1 MLMGLAARAYSQE
14 VPVVAVQV
22 NGVELHYIEK
32 GAGEPLILLHGGQGD
47 YRSWGPQIAV
57 LSDRYRI
64 ISYSRRYNFPNQNP
78 LTGRNHSAQVEAEDL
93 AAFIDKLHLK
103 NVNLVGTSIGAAT
116 ALTYALRHPKNVRS
130 MVLAEPPLHRL
141 VSGTPRGGAL
151 FQQFMSDIQ
160 DAARRRFE
168 AGDDIGAMRIFVD
181 GFAGA
186 GRFDGLPAEARLGVM
201 QNAGFF
207 KAITASNDP
216 YPEVSAKTLAQLR
229 IPTLII
235 TGERTIELHRL
246 VDQELARLM
255 PNVQEATIPGAGHG
269 SPRENP
275 QAFNEA
281 LLAFLSSSRHR

>member
-1 MLMGLAARAYSQE
+1 MLVGLGAPAYSQE
-14 VPVVAVQV
+14 FPVVAVQV
-22 NGVELHYIEK
+22 NGIELHYIET

-47 YRSWGPQIAV
+47 YRSWAAQIAV
-57 LSDRYRI
+57 LSDRYRV

-78 LTGRNHSAQVEAEDL
+78 LTGHNHSAQVEAEDL
-93 AAFIDKLHLK
+93 AAFVDKLHLR
-103 NVNLVGTSIGAAT
+103 NVSLVGTSIGAAT
-116 ALTYALRHPKNVRS
+116 ALTYALRYPKNVRS

-141 VSGTPRGGAL
+141 VSGTPRGAPL
-151 FQQFMSDIQ
+151 FRQFMRDIQ
-160 DAARRRFE
+160 DAARRRFD

-181 GFAGA
+181 GFAGT
-186 GRFDGLPAEARLGVM
+186 GRFDGLSADVRLGVM

-207 KAITASNDP
+207 KAIAASNDP
-216 YPEVSAKTLAQLR
+216 YPEVSPKSLGQLH

-235 TGERTIELHRL
+235 TGERTIELHKL
-246 VDQELARLM
+246 VDQELARLL

-281 LLAFLSSSRHR
+281 LLAFLSSGGHR